1 MNSFEDEQQL
11 WINIDIREYFYLLRS
26 WSWLIIL
33 AGLIAG
39 VIMYVISINTV
50 PLFETS
56 TRLLVSDPPAMRSL
70 DTSSMVSI
78 QTQTS
83 TYAEMLLD
91 RAVLQG
97 IIDKLKLQITS
108 EELKPFI
115 SVEIVR
121 NTQLLLV
128 TVRDPNP
135 VRAAE
140 IANTLAQVF
149 TERIRELQ
157 SLRYAS
163 SQKGLAKQVLDMETQ
178 INDTNLAIEKTS
190 DQAQKLQLEAR
201 LTEYRRLY
209 SNLVTNFEQLRLA
222 EAQTSTNIFV
232 SEPANVQLEPV
243 SPKTIRNTVLAVL
256 VGLLLAA
263 GTILAVDLLDDSIRN
278 PEDIRKKFFLPILG
292 MIASHQIIDGKPIS
306 LVQPRSPIT
315 ESFRAL
321 RTNLTY
327 SSVDRPLRRI
337 LITSST
343 PQEGKT
349 TISANLTV
357 VLAQGEKKAILIDAD
372 LRRPTVHKKF
382 GLMNRLGLSSLF
394 LRSLENIPA
403 TIQSAG
409 IPGLS
414 VMTSGSIPPNPAE
427 LLTSHRMVEILD
439 RLNQDFDLIVIDTP
453 PVLTVTDAVSL
464 APGMDGVIVVVKPGF
479 TKESALKQT
488 LEHLRNVNARVLGVV
503 LNEVNPR
510 SRKYGYYYHSYY
522 SEDSHYYDEDKKR

>member
-1 MNSFEDEQQL
+1 
-11 WINIDIREYFYLLRS
+11 
-26 WSWLIIL
+26 
-33 AGLIAG
+33 
-39 VIMYVISINTV
+39 
-50 PLFETS
+50 
-56 TRLLVSDPPAMRSL
+56 
-70 DTSSMVSI
+70 
-78 QTQTS
+78 
-83 TYAEMLLD
+83 
-91 RAVLQG
+91 
-97 IIDKLKLQITS
+97 
-108 EELKPFI
+108 
-115 SVEIVR
+115 
-121 NTQLLLV
+121 
-128 TVRDPNP
+128 
-135 VRAAE
+135 
-140 IANTLAQVF
+140 
-149 TERIRELQ
+149 
-157 SLRYAS
+157 
-163 SQKGLAKQVLDMETQ
+163 
-178 INDTNLAIEKTS
+178 
-190 DQAQKLQLEAR
+190 
-201 LTEYRRLY
+201 
-209 SNLVTNFEQLRLA
+209 
-222 EAQTSTNIFV
+222 
-232 SEPANVQLEPV
+232 
-243 SPKTIRNTVLAVL
+243 
-256 VGLLLAA
+256 
-263 GTILAVDLLDDSIRN
+263 
-278 PEDIRKKFFLPILG
+278 
-292 MIASHQIIDGKPIS
+292 QIIDGKPIS

-439 RLNQDFDLIVIDTP
+439 RLNQDFELIVIDTP

-503 LNEVNPR
+503 LNEVNPH